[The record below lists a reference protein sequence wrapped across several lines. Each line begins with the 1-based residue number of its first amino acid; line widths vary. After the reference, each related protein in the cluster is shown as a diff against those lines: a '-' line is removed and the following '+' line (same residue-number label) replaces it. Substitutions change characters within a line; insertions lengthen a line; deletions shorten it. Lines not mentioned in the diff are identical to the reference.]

1 MVGVTLT
8 GCIEE
13 FEADIPAE
21 DSELLVVEGSICASR
36 LNKFTLSRTLALNSY
51 ATPQKVTGASV
62 SIHGNDGTQY
72 TLQEADGCYTGWVDA
87 LSPDVAY
94 YLHIETG
101 GEVYESEPQKP
112 MRTEPIADV
121 VGVQNTEESNID
133 VLITPDA
140 PYETDHANYYSWT
153 YDETWEVHADYT
165 TNMYFDKESMRRM
178 YQAHL
183 FPEVG
188 WKDDSGTTIM
198 VGASTHYGDQHIK
211 ELKLY
216 EIDRNDA
223 RIFYRYSGLIHQR
236 AISKA
241 EYEYELARRQ
251 AGSEMGGLFTP
262 LPSALPS
269 NIRCLTSRKHVIG
282 FVGCSLNTSEY
293 RFFLNADDF
302 SARRSTKVDNR
313 IWIDE
318 PTEEDCIRMVLR
330 GLLLCEWQSID
341 RSIDGKVHA
350 AWAFLEQLDIRYKY
364 EDAYI
369 QEPYYWGIAGNF
381 SY

>member
-1 MVGVTLT
+1 MVGVTLS

-112 MRTEPIADV
+112 LRTEAVADV

-198 VGASTHYGDQHIK
+198 VGSSTNYDGQHIRR
-211 ELKLY
+211 LKL
-216 EIDRNDA
+216 
-223 RIFYRYSGLIHQR
+223 
-236 AISKA
+236 
-241 EYEYELARRQ
+241 
-251 AGSEMGGLFTP
+251 
-262 LPSALPS
+262 
-269 NIRCLTSRKHVIG
+269 
-282 FVGCSLNTSEY
+282 
-293 RFFLNADDF
+293 
-302 SARRSTKVDNR
+302 
-313 IWIDE
+313 
-318 PTEEDCIRMVLR
+318 
-330 GLLLCEWQSID
+330 
-341 RSIDGKVHA
+341 
-350 AWAFLEQLDIRYKY
+350 
-364 EDAYI
+364 
-369 QEPYYWGIAGNF
+369 
-381 SY
+381 

>member
-1 MVGVTLT
+1 MKRWLYNLTCLMVGVTLS

-112 MRTEPIADV
+112 LRTEAVADV

-198 VGASTHYGDQHIK
+198 VGSSTNYDGQQIRR
-211 ELKLY
+211 LKLY
-216 EIDRNDA
+216 DLDRSNE
-223 RIFYRYSGLIHQR
+223 RVWYMYSGLVSQR
-236 AISKA
+236 AITKA
-241 EYEYELARRQ
+241 EYEYEMARRQ

-262 LPSALPS
+262 QPSALLP
-269 NIRCLTSRKHVIG
+269 RCQ
-282 FVGCSLNTSEY
+282 
-293 RFFLNADDF
+293 
-302 SARRSTKVDNR
+302 
-313 IWIDE
+313 
-318 PTEEDCIRMVLR
+318 
-330 GLLLCEWQSID
+330 GL
-341 RSIDGKVHA
+341 
-350 AWAFLEQLDIRYKY
+350 FY
-364 EDAYI
+364 
-369 QEPYYWGIAGNF
+369 
-381 SY
+381 